1 MSLFIFLYI
10 SQMKVLYR
18 IFLILLVIGGL
29 NRGLYAWFD
38 LNLVAKIFPD
48 VVHAVTTNGVETTTT
63 TMNLIAKIVYSA
75 VTVGAL
81 WTLIANF
88 CCKKAK

>member
-1 MSLFIFLYI
+1 
-10 SQMKVLYR
+10 MKVLYR

-48 VVHAVTTNGVETTTT
+48 VVTKVMGADGIETTVN
-63 TMNLIAKIVYSA
+63 TMSVIAKIVYSA

-88 CCKKAK
+88 GCKCCKK